1 MTHPGALIGPSTG
14 LLTGGTGGF
23 LNGIRVLD
31 LGSHISAPFCARL
44 LADYGADVIKV
55 EPTAGDAARRAG
67 PFAGDDPHREKSIAF
82 LYVNTNKR
90 GVTLDLAAQAGKTLL
105 AELIRSSD
113 ILVQN
118 LSPDQADDLGL
129 NYGDLAEINPLLVA
143 TSITPFGLTGPY
155 RDLAATDIVACAIS
169 GLMYHSGDSDREP
182 LRNVLDQSYYVA
194 GINASVAT
202 LAAIFQ
208 RMTTGRGQQ
217 VEVSVAECLA
227 SHLVQPVPYFNYM
240 GAIKGRR
247 PVRGSGFEELMPAR
261 DGYVAPSVQ
270 GSQPWSTVAELI
282 GSEALQD
289 QRFAT
294 GAGRVEHGEELK
306 ELLIQGLA
314 QWDRKPLFQASGE
327 RRLVFGMAQDSK
339 DLYECPQLR
348 DRGFFVEVDHPAAG
362 KAEYPGGGPRL
373 SQMDHPTDYPTD
385 YSMGYSVYRPAPL
398 LGQHNREIYCGEL
411 GYQPEDLVRLREMNV
426 I

>member
-1 MTHPGALIGPSTG
+1 MTHQGPMAGG
-14 LLTGGTGGF
+14 LLS
-23 LNGIRVLD
+23 GIRVLD
-31 LGSHISAPFCARL
+31 LGSHIAGPFCARL

-55 EPTAGDAARRAG
+55 ESTAGDAARRVG
-67 PFAGDDPHREKSIAF
+67 PFAGDDPHREKSVAF
-82 LYVNTNKR
+82 LYLNTNKR
-90 GVTLDLAAQAGKTLL
+90 GVTLDLAAPAGKKLL
-105 AELIRSSD
+105 AGLIKSSD

-118 LSPDQADDLGL
+118 LSPAETDHLGL
-129 NYGDLAEINPLLVA
+129 NYAELADINPLLVS
-143 TSITPFGLTGPY
+143 TSITPFGSTGPY
-155 RDLAATDIVACAIS
+155 KDLAATDIVACALS

-182 LRNVLDQSYYVA
+182 LRNVLDQSFYVA
-194 GINASVAT
+194 GINAAVAT
-202 LAAIFQ
+202 LAAVFQ

-217 VEVSVAECLA
+217 IDVSVAECLA
-227 SHLVQPVPYFNYM
+227 SHLVQPVPYYNYM

-247 PVRGSGFEELMPAR
+247 PARGSGFEELMPAR

-282 GSEALQD
+282 GLEALQD

-306 ELLIQGLA
+306 ELLTQGLA
-314 QWDRKPLFQASGE
+314 RWDRKPLFQASGE

-339 DLYECPQLR
+339 DLYECPQLT
-348 DRGFFVEVDHPAAG
+348 DREFFVEVDHPAAG
-362 KAEYPGGGPRL
+362 KAAYPGGGPRL
-373 SQMDHPTDYPTD
+373 SPGNRQVDHQ
-385 YSMGYSVYRPAPL
+385 VYRPAPL